1 VHLSCAGAPP
11 LGSADVASRGKSAA
25 LTAGSAATPGNP
37 AGSATP
43 SAPEDDGPSDGFEG
57 EIDLDVQ
64 SMKYFYRL
72 KGHRLRLVR
81 DPSSTAVQEES
92 FVDCVSH
99 HEYVLFQDKQ
109 YTGGPIAGSGQSCPA
124 EPILGSSSPPPPQAM
139 RATGKTDTVA
149 GYPCDLY
156 KATRAGVPGYQ
167 EICLSPELAPKR
179 SRFAATK
186 ATYSSLVRRGSISP
200 ASTAASSAFFS
211 CPMRGDGGRRTPSR
225 ARPRPPSG
233 AAARRRPPPRGLAM
247 RAESSE
253 I

>member
-1 VHLSCAGAPP
+1 MHLSCAGAPP

-167 EICLSPELAPKR
+167 EICLSPELA
-179 SRFAATK
+179 AAFK
-186 ATYSSLVRRGSISP
+186 DL
-200 ASTAASSAFFS
+200 
-211 CPMRGDGGRRTPSR
+211 
-225 ARPRPPSG
+225 
-233 AAARRRPPPRGLAM
+233 PPRIAGYFVDFWGAKGFELRVRSYDEKGALVWTNVVT
-247 RAESSE
+247 RLEKKHIPIEAFRVPPGYRQVKP
-253 I
+253 